1 MVSVRIVVAGSSGFL
16 GTALVVALRRAGHEV
31 LRLVRRPPA
40 AADERAWDPH
50 VGRMAAGALD
60 GADAVVNLCGAGVG
74 DRRWTGAYQQ
84 LIRDSR
90 IEPTDVLARA
100 VVEHGVPVLVNGSAT
115 GYYGETGAAGAD
127 ESAPLGRGFL
137 AEVCRDWEAVT
148 WPARDAGVRVVL
160 LRTGVVLDP
169 AGGMLGRMVP
179 IFRRGL
185 GGRLGD
191 GRQHVPWV
199 SMDDQLGALRFVI
212 DNGAVHG
219 PVNITGPQPATNAE
233 LTRELAAALH
243 RPAAL
248 AVPAFVLRLALGGF
262 AEEALTSQRVT
273 PRALQ
278 EHGYRFAH
286 PTLRAA
292 LRACLHGGGAGVQ
305 SGR

>member
-16 GTALVVALRRAGHEV
+16 GSALVPALRRAGHEV
-31 LRLVRRPPA
+31 LRLVRRAPAAPDERGWDPPA
-40 AADERAWDPH
+40 
-50 VGRMAAGALD
+50 GRLDAGALD
-60 GADAVVNLCGAGVG
+60 GVGVVVNLCGTGVA

-100 VVEHGVPVLVNGSAT
+100 VAQHGVPVLVNGSAT
-115 GYYGETGAAGAD
+115 GYYGDTGDGAAD
-127 ESAPLGRGFL
+127 ESAPLGRSFL
-137 AEVCRDWEAVT
+137 AEVCRDWEAAT
-148 WPARDAGVRVVL
+148 RPARDAGARVVL

-179 IFRRGL
+179 IFRLGL

-199 SMDDQLGALRFVI
+199 SMDDQLGALLFVI
-212 DNGAVHG
+212 ENGAVHG
-219 PVNITGPQPATNAE
+219 PVNLTGPQPATNAE
-233 LTRELAAALH
+233 LTRELAAALR

-248 AVPAFVLRLALGGF
+248 AVPAFALRLALGGF
-262 AEEALTSQRVT
+262 AEEALTSQRVV
-273 PRALQ
+273 PRVLR

-292 LRACLHGGGAGVQ
+292 LRACLNGNGAGVQ